1 MSIITIPYKFEPRD
15 YQMRMLNN
23 YWKEGYRHFLYVWHR
38 RAGKTKMCIN
48 HIMAAAHER
57 VGAYYIISP
66 QVNQAR
72 RNIWE
77 ARGDDGIAFID
88 HFPKSLIHRVD
99 NQQMKIYF
107 KNGSIFGL
115 AGSDGS
121 NFNKLRGM
129 NIMGYVLDEFAT
141 QNPIVREI
149 LIPMIAQNNGWEII
163 ISTPEGHNHF
173 YYLYNRLKNSDKF
186 ITEILTVDDTFQNNG
201 ESVLNKDA
209 ISMMVD
215 EGGWSEEKSK
225 QELWCDFSAA
235 VLGAVFGRQ
244 MRWLQKENRIYNF
257 PITSDVPVHTAWDL
271 GQNDSTAIWFYQ
283 IYPDCIRV
291 VNYYENRLQELSH
304 YINIVHQFREKHGVV
319 FGEHWFPHDGNNQAG
334 PRKESWKQRASQLGL
349 PVRILSRDAK
359 KSLSIERARA
369 NFKIFHI
376 HQTNCQRGI
385 DCLLEYK
392 FQFNDAMQ
400 LTSNE
405 PLHNWASH
413 GADSFM
419 YMCKIVKE
427 RSSQSIG
434 RPMRG
439 MVRM

>member
-1 MSIITIPYKFEPRD
+1 
-15 YQMRMLNN
+15 
-23 YWKEGYRHFLYVWHR
+23 
-38 RAGKTKMCIN
+38 
-48 HIMAAAHER
+48 
-57 VGAYYIISP
+57 
-66 QVNQAR
+66 
-72 RNIWE
+72 
-77 ARGDDGIAFID
+77 
-88 HFPKSLIHRVD
+88 
-99 NQQMKIYF
+99 
-107 KNGSIFGL
+107 
-115 AGSDGS
+115 
-121 NFNKLRGM
+121 
-129 NIMGYVLDEFAT
+129 MGYVLDEFAT